1 MNTNMLNLDVFKR
14 TRSIDAAER
23 EQRAFEWQVKTQIE
37 FISQGRISDAED
49 LLRAGLLIKENRT
62 TDKERKHFD
71 RVLAEVGRRGY
82 KDAER
87 ELRWRLQRYLT
98 IEEEERK

>member
-1 MNTNMLNLDVFKR
+1 MNTNMVNLDVFKR

-62 TDKERKHFD
+62 TDEERKHFN

-87 ELRWRLQRYLT
+87 ELRWRLQKYLT